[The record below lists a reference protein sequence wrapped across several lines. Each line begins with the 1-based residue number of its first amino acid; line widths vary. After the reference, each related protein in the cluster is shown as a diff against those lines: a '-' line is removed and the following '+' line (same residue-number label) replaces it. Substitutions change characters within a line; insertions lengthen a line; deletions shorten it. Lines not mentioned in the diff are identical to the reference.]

1 MSIIISQNGKNAKR
15 IDPANFGKENYL
27 QQYIYEN
34 PESIPLYEIKE
45 DIRLLILKREFPTD
59 SGPIDALGIDKD
71 GEIYLIETKL
81 YKNPDKR
88 LVVAQVMDYGASIWR
103 SGLDFNQFVSMIEES
118 ISKNFKIN
126 LNQKLTEFFD
136 LEEEEIIQLLKNI
149 ERNLNDGKF
158 KFVVLMDKLHDQ
170 LKDLIV
176 YINENSKFDI
186 FAVELEYYK
195 YESFEILIPKLFG
208 AEVKK
213 DIEVASARQTKSWDE
228 ENFFVEAKNSLSNKE
243 FLIASELYEFFKDNF
258 AIKFGTGIT
267 CGSFI
272 AQITYK
278 DKIISLL
285 KITTKG
291 KIKFYLSSLAKR
303 GVPIEIIKNLA
314 KAFESVDSLFR
325 IEGKVEHSQ
334 AVAPIKILSEPNKLQ
349 KIKEIVL
356 NFQNQLR
363 K

>member
-1 MSIIISQNGKNAKR
+1 MDYQLTIRFSFPA
-15 IDPANFGKENYL
+15 IDDVEARAIAHK
-27 QQYIYEN
+27 IYEN
-34 PESIPLYEIKE
+34 PECIPLYEIKE

-88 LVVAQVMDYGASIWR
+88 LVVAQVMDYGASLWR
-103 SGLDFNQFVSMIEES
+103 SGLEFSQFVSMVEES
-118 ISKNFKIN
+118 TSKNFKIN
-126 LNQKLTEFFD
+126 LNQKLTEFFE
-136 LEEEEIIQLLKNI
+136 LEEEDIKPLLENI
-149 ERNLNDGKF
+149 ETNLNEGKF

-195 YESFEILIPKLFG
+195 HDTFEILIPKLFG

-213 DIEVASARQTKSWDE
+213 DIEVASARQIKLWGE
-228 ENFFVEAKNSLSNKE
+228 ESFFIEAKQSLSSKE
-243 FLIASELYEFFKDNF
+243 FLLANDLYKFFKDNF

-272 AQITYK
+272 VQITYK

-303 GVPIEIIKNLA
+303 GVPLEKIKNLA
-314 KAFESVDSLFR
+314 KSFESVDSAFH
-325 IEGKVEHSQ
+325 IEGNVEHSQ
-334 AVAPIKILSEPNKLQ
+334 AVAPIKVLSESTKLN
-349 KIKEIVL
+349 KIKEVVL
-356 NFQNQLR
+356 NFQNQLS